1 MLKYRVNSIP
11 DLTLSKYQVF
21 ADSGVDGMIE
31 AQIQFIKQ
39 LHRVSL
45 LGKVSI
51 HFFFD
56 YDPSRLE
63 GQKLKIELVFNGLEQ
78 NDPYND
84 KLRKVIN
91 SSGIAKYFTLR
102 EETYDCS
109 PKPQYTN
116 MAIMHKK
123 ERLLQT
129 SLNNEERYFYV
140 VPNWEMNE
148 EARLYS
154 LLKMMQSFDEKCCYR
169 VDLYTV
175 DGLEDDIHKSFER
188 PLTYLRNIS
197 NRNTGISELSKI
209 ETEKRD
215 PNADETLHQYENW
228 LKAVDANPVYR
239 CRISAFANDPHIC
252 QLLLDS
258 TISESVQSGNGS
270 IKCWDGEFSPLGK
283 MDVIESYCME
293 ETPNSLK
300 YWSTTFTSEEIAAFV
315 RFPILY
321 DGESVEL
328 PKETAALH
336 EKDGIVLGYDEN
348 HYEVKIPEKLLPKH
362 MFVCGVP
369 GSGKTN
375 TMLLLANSLW
385 NNTVID
391 DNGKEEKAHIPFLVL
406 EPAKREYRE
415 LALFDIPELIIFS
428 PSACTNF
435 PVKINPFEFPIGLTL
450 SEHISRLCQVFEG
463 AFPIAPPAPFI
474 LDRAIQKIYENHGW
488 NAKDINTGAKEY
500 PVMTELYNQ
509 FEKELLTTSYDSEI
523 QGNIRS
529 VLEMR
534 IGSLLRREMKEI
546 FDVSKSTLSPEEW
559 LQRPVVIE
567 LESLG
572 EGPAN
577 FVTLLLCTLI
587 RETLKVNPTK
597 DKDKAIRHVIFIEE
611 AHNLIAA
618 ESQVDDPQDS
628 NPKIAATAFI
638 VKMLAEVRALREGI
652 IIADQLPT
660 AMAPE
665 VIKNTNIKLV
675 HRLTSSDDRGLVG
688 STMSASQLQMENM
701 ATYTS
706 GQALISYEKL
716 LRPYEMQVKL
726 VPEHGEETPDDSSL
740 YEIMKNKSGYKSL
753 RIREE
758 HNKFELL
765 KAKTEQALQL
775 EEKHIRALHDI
786 DIHSMEVEKFNQWL
800 KTSVSTANNLRALNL
815 GYVYECETLNDDFF
829 DSNRKKALIDI
840 VSTIGVRY
848 EKQLRKLTSLLH

>member
-1 MLKYRVNSIP
+1 MLKYCVNSIP

-45 LGKVSI
+45 LGNVSI
-51 HFFFD
+51 HFLFD
-56 YDPSRLE
+56 YDPSRIE
-63 GQKLKIELVFNGLEQ
+63 GQKLRIELIFNGLKQ
-78 NDPYND
+78 NDPYNE

-91 SSGIAKYFTLR
+91 SSGISKYFNLR
-102 EETYDCS
+102 EESCNYS
-109 PKPQYTN
+109 SAPQYTN
-116 MAIMHKK
+116 MAVMYKK

-129 SLNNEERYFYV
+129 LLNNEERYFYV

-154 LLKMMQSFDEKCCYR
+154 LLKMMQSFNEKCCYR

-175 DGLEDDIHKSFER
+175 EGLEDNIHKSFER

-197 NRNTGISELSKI
+197 NRSAGISELSKI

-215 PNADETLHQYENW
+215 PNADETLHQYEDW
-228 LKAVDANPVYR
+228 LKAVDANPMYR
-239 CRISAFANDPHIC
+239 CRISAFSNDTYMC

-258 TISESVQSGNGS
+258 AVSESVQSGNS
-270 IKCWDGEFSPLGK
+270 SMKCWEGKFNSFEK
-283 MDVIESYCME
+283 MDMIEPYCIE

-321 DGESVEL
+321 DGESIEL
-328 PKETAALH
+328 SKETAALH
-336 EKDGIVLGYDEN
+336 EKNGIVLGYDEN

-385 NNTVID
+385 NNTVTD
-391 DNGKEEKAHIPFLVL
+391 ENGKEKKSHIPFLVL

-415 LALFDIPELIIFS
+415 LALFDIPELVIFS

-435 PVKINPFEFPIGLTL
+435 PMKINPFEFPIGLSL

-474 LDRAIQKIYENHGW
+474 LDKAIQKVYENHGW
-488 NAKDINTGAKEY
+488 NVKDINTGAKEY
-500 PVMTELYNQ
+500 PIMTELYNQ
-509 FEKELLTTSYDSEI
+509 FEKELSTTSYDSEI

-534 IGSLLRREMKEI
+534 IGSLLRREMKEM

-688 STMSASQLQMENM
+688 STMSASQLQLENM

-726 VPEHGEETPDDSSL
+726 VPEHGEETPDDNSL
-740 YEIMKNKSGYKSL
+740 YEIMKHKSGYKSL
-753 RIREE
+753 RTREE
-758 HNKFELL
+758 NYKFEQL
-765 KAKTEQALQL
+765 KARTQEAIQL
-775 EEKHIRALHDI
+775 ENKNIQRLHGI
-786 DIHSMEVEKFNQWL
+786 DINSMGVERFNQWL
-800 KTSVSTANNLRALNL
+800 NTCVSVANNLRKLNIA
-815 GYVYECETLNDDFF
+815 YTFESESLNSDFF
-829 DSNRKKALIDI
+829 DSTRKKALIDI
-840 VSTIGVRY
+840 VSTIGNRY
-848 EKQLRKLTSLLH
+848 EKKLRELTSRLH

>member
-45 LGKVSI
+45 LGKASI
-51 HFFFD
+51 HFFFN

-91 SSGIAKYFTLR
+91 SSGIAKYFNLR
-102 EETYDCS
+102 EDSQDYS
-109 PKPQYTN
+109 SKPQYTN
-116 MAIMHKK
+116 MAVMHKK

-140 VPNWEMNE
+140 VPNWVMNE

-169 VDLYTV
+169 VDLYTM

-197 NRNTGISELSKI
+197 NRSTGISELSKI

-228 LKAVDANPVYR
+228 LKAVDANSVYR
-239 CRISAFANDPHIC
+239 CRICAFANDAHIC

-258 TISESVQSGNGS
+258 TISESVQSGNAS
-270 IKCWDGEFSPLGK
+270 IKCWKGEFSPLEK
-283 MDVIESYCME
+283 LDVVESYCME

-321 DGESVEL
+321 DGESIEL

-385 NNTVID
+385 NNIVID
-391 DNGKEEKAHIPFLVL
+391 ENGIEKKSHIPFLVL

-435 PVKINPFEFPIGLTL
+435 PMKINPFEFPIGLTL

-488 NAKDINTGAKEY
+488 NAKDINTGVKEY

-509 FEKELLTTSYDSEI
+509 FEKELLTTNYDSEI
-523 QGNIRS
+523 RGNIRS

-534 IGSLLRREMKEI
+534 IGSLLRREMAEMYHI
-546 FDVSKSTLSPEEW
+546 ILTTYISR
-559 LQRPVVIE
+559 LQFQITCYIH
-567 LESLG
+567 
-572 EGPAN
+572 
-577 FVTLLLCTLI
+577 TLLC
-587 RETLKVNPTK
+587 
-597 DKDKAIRHVIFIEE
+597 DVI
-611 AHNLIAA
+611 A
-618 ESQVDDPQDS
+618 E
-628 NPKIAATAFI
+628 F
-638 VKMLAEVRALREGI
+638 R
-652 IIADQLPT
+652 
-660 AMAPE
+660 
-665 VIKNTNIKLV
+665 
-675 HRLTSSDDRGLVG
+675 
-688 STMSASQLQMENM
+688 
-701 ATYTS
+701 
-706 GQALISYEKL
+706 
-716 LRPYEMQVKL
+716 
-726 VPEHGEETPDDSSL
+726 
-740 YEIMKNKSGYKSL
+740 
-753 RIREE
+753 
-758 HNKFELL
+758 
-765 KAKTEQALQL
+765 
-775 EEKHIRALHDI
+775 
-786 DIHSMEVEKFNQWL
+786 
-800 KTSVSTANNLRALNL
+800 
-815 GYVYECETLNDDFF
+815 
-829 DSNRKKALIDI
+829 
-840 VSTIGVRY
+840 
-848 EKQLRKLTSLLH
+848 

>member
-45 LGKVSI
+45 LGKNSI
-51 HFFFD
+51 HFLLDF
-56 YDPSRLE
+56 DPSRPE
-63 GQKLKIELVFNGLEQ
+63 GKKITISLLFDGLLS
-78 NDPYND
+78 NDPYAD
-84 KLRKVIN
+84 KLRKVVN
-91 SSGIAKYFTLR
+91 SSGISKYFQLS
-102 EETYDCS
+102 EIDSINQNSTYYSD
-109 PKPQYTN
+109 
-116 MAIMHKK
+116 MAVMYKK

-140 VPNWEMNE
+140 VPNWELNE
-148 EARLYS
+148 EARLYN
-154 LLKMMQSFDEKCCYR
+154 LFKMMQSFNEKCCYR

-175 DGLEDDIHKSFER
+175 EGLEDEIHKSFER

-197 NRNTGISELSKI
+197 NRNTGVSELSKI

-215 PNADETLHQYENW
+215 PNADETLRQYEDW
-228 LKAVDANPVYR
+228 LKAVDANSVYR
-239 CRISAFANDPHIC
+239 CRISSYANDAHIC

-258 TISESVQSGNGS
+258 AVTESVQSGNVS
-270 IKCWDGEFSPLGK
+270 IKTFKGQFTSFEKLNL
-283 MDVIESYCME
+283 IESYCME
-293 ETPNSLK
+293 EAPNSLK
-300 YWSTTFTSEEIAAFV
+300 NWTTTFTSEEISAFM

-321 DGESVEL
+321 DGESIEL

-336 EKDGIVLGYDEN
+336 EQDGILLGYDEN

-385 NNTVID
+385 NGKKID
-391 DNGKEEKAHIPFLVL
+391 KNGQEVKSHIPFLVL

-435 PVKINPFEFPIGLTL
+435 PLKINPFEFPIGLTL

-474 LDRAIQKIYENHGW
+474 LDRAIQKVYENHGW
-488 NAKDINTGAKEY
+488 NAKDINTGIKEY
-500 PVMTELYNQ
+500 PIMSELYNQ

-523 QGNIRS
+523 RGNIRS

-534 IGSLLRREMKEI
+534 IGSLLRREMEEI
-546 FDVSKSTLSPEEW
+546 FNVSKSTLSPEEW
-559 LQRPVVIE
+559 LQHPVVIE

-660 AMAPE
+660 VMAPE

-675 HRLTSSDDRGLVG
+675 HRLTSADDRGLVG

-706 GQALISYEKL
+706 GQALMTYEKL

-726 VPEHGEETPDDSSL
+726 VPEHGEQTPDDIAL
-740 YEIMKNKSGYKSL
+740 IEIMKNKPGYRNIL
-753 RIREE
+753 RREE
-758 HNKFELL
+758 NNLLYEIENKVATL
-765 KAKTEQALQL
+765 L
-775 EEKHIRALHDI
+775 EEESQAVAKIGKTDI
-786 DIHSMEVEKFNQWL
+786 AQMTE
-800 KTSVSTANNLRALNL
+800 A
-815 GYVYECETLNDDFF
+815 ETLSWWKTNTTYIA
-829 DSNRKKALIDI
+829 NMPVWAN
-840 VSTIGVRY
+840 GC
-848 EKQLRKLTSLLH
+848 EKN